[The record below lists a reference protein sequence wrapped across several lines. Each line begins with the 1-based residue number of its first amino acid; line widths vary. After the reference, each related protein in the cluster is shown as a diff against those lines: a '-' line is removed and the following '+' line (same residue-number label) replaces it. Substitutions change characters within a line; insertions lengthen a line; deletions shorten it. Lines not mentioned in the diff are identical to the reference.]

1 MITAGVIG
9 WPISHS
15 RSPIIHGYWLERY
28 GIEGRYLKIPVEP
41 RDLPGFIARMHPDE
55 IAGINVT
62 VPHKEAVFDLVSE
75 TEQMARRLRAVN
87 TVFFRDGRLVGDNTD
102 GYGFMASLRAA
113 IAGWSA
119 HLGPA
124 VVLGAGGGARAIVAA
139 LDDAGVA
146 EIRIVNRD
154 RDRAARLAADLVPGA
169 RVLTWDEAPAA
180 LPGAALLVN
189 TTSLGMVGM
198 PPLDLALDALPD
210 TAVVADIVYTPLRT
224 GLLDRAVARGNPTV
238 DGLGMLL
245 HQARPGF
252 RRWFG
257 VEPEVTPELR
267 ALVINDIE
275 ARR

>member
-1 MITAGVIG
+1 
-9 WPISHS
+9 
-15 RSPIIHGYWLERY
+15 
-28 GIEGRYLKIPVEP
+28 
-41 RDLPGFIARMHPDE
+41 
-55 IAGINVT
+55 
-62 VPHKEAVFDLVSE
+62 
-75 TEQMARRLRAVN
+75 MAKRLRAVN

-102 GYGFMASLRAA
+102 GYGFMASLGTA
-113 IAGWSA
+113 IPGWSA
-119 HLGPA
+119 GLGPA
-124 VVLGAGGGARAIVAA
+124 VVLGAGGGARAIIAA

-146 EIRIVNRD
+146 EIRIANRD

-180 LPGAALLVN
+180 LAGAALLVN

-224 GLLDRAVARGNPTV
+224 DLLNRAAARGNPTV

-267 ALVINDIE
+267 ALVVNDIE

>member
-9 WPISHS
+9 WPIRHS
-15 RSPIIHGYWLERY
+15 RSPIIHGYWLDRY
-28 GIEGRYLKIPVEP
+28 QVEGRYLKIPVEP
-41 RDLPGFIARMHPDE
+41 RHLPEFIARMTPDE

-62 VPHKEAVFDLVSE
+62 IPHKEPVFHLVSE

-102 GYGFMASLRAA
+102 GFGFVASLATTVPD
-113 IAGWSA
+113 WSA
-119 HLGPA
+119 PSGPA

-139 LDDAGVA
+139 LVDAGVP
-146 EIRIVNRD
+146 EFRVVNRD
-154 RDRAARLAADLVPGA
+154 LDRATRLAADLAPGA
-169 RVLTWDEAPAA
+169 RVLSWAEAPAA
-180 LPGAALLVN
+180 LAGASLLVN

-198 PPLDLALDALPD
+198 APLDLALDALPA

-224 GLLDRAVARGNPTV
+224 GLLDRAAARGNPTV

-252 RRWFG
+252 RHWFG
-257 VEPEVTPELR
+257 VEPEVTAELR
-267 ALVINDIE
+267 ALVVGDIE